1 MVERVLGKDEVTGS
15 SPVVGSRIFAAGQ
28 GRRGITAPAAAEQSA
43 AILKVSA
50 SARGLRKR
58 FSMKLQTLAVH
69 AGDRKKPG
77 DFIPVTTPIY
87 AASSFFY
94 ERTEDL
100 DDVFSGEKSG
110 QSYARFGNPT
120 VAAVEEQVAALEGA
134 EVCIATSSGM
144 GAIQLALLAALTDRR
159 KSIVAADA
167 LYGATIRVLTEM
179 PALAGVETAFCDV
192 CDLERLDA
200 VTAKAR
206 PAAIY
211 VETISNPLMRVP
223 ALDRIAEIAH
233 SHDALLI
240 VDSTFTTPVLAR
252 PLALGADIV
261 VHSATKYLAG
271 HGDALGGFFL
281 AGGEHR
287 ETAEMLHHTL
297 GYNLGAFAAYFIMRG
312 VKTLPLRMRKQCRNA
327 LQTAAWLERHPAVE
341 KLRFPAA
348 DGHPD
353 RETAAALLP
362 DGLFGAMMSFE
373 VKGGKAAAFSVIDRL
388 RMIVPA
394 PSLGDVHT
402 MMLHPAT
409 TSHGQMPAAQR
420 ERLGIGEAMLRLSVG
435 IEAADDIIGD
445 LEQALP

>member
-1 MVERVLGKDEVTGS
+1 
-15 SPVVGSRIFAAGQ
+15 
-28 GRRGITAPAAAEQSA
+28 
-43 AILKVSA
+43 
-50 SARGLRKR
+50 
-58 FSMKLQTLAVH
+58 MKLQTLAVH

-94 ERTEDL
+94 EQIEDL
-100 DDVFSGEKSG
+100 DGVFSGEKPG

-120 VAAVEEQVAALEGA
+120 VAAVEEQIAALEGA
-134 EVCIATSSGM
+134 EVCLAAASGM
-144 GAIQLALLAALTDRR
+144 AAVHLALLTALTDRR
-159 KSIVAADA
+159 KAVVAADV
-167 LYGATIRVLTEM
+167 LYGATLRVLTGVLA
-179 PALAGVETAFCDV
+179 PAGVETTFCDV

-200 VTAKAR
+200 VTAEAR

-211 VETISNPLMRVP
+211 VEAVSNPLMRVP
-223 ALDRIAEIAH
+223 AIDKIAEIARRRG
-233 SHDALLI
+233 ALLI
-240 VDSTFTTPVLAR
+240 VDSTFTTPLLLR
-252 PLALGADIV
+252 PLELGADMV

-281 AGGEHR
+281 TGGEHR
-287 ETAEMLHHTL
+287 ETAEALHHTL
-297 GYNLGAFAAYFIMRG
+297 GCNLGAFAAYFIMRG

-327 LQTAAWLERHPAVE
+327 LATAAWLERRPAVE

-348 DGHPD
+348 DSHPD
-353 RETAAALLP
+353 RGTAAALLP
-362 DGLFGAMMSFE
+362 EGLFGAMMSFD

-394 PSLGDVHT
+394 PSLGDVHS

-409 TSHGQMPAAQR
+409 TSHGQMPAEER